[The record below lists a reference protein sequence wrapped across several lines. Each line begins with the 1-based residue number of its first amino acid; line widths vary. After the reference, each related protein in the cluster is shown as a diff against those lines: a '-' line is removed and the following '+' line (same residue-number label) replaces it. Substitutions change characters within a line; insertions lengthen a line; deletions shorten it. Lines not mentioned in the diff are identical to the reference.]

1 MKPFDFGI
9 GRTIPPQYGN
19 LDTRLHIPDRG
30 DMPSAG
36 PHHRKT
42 HLQHT
47 PGIARSY
54 PVAEPRQLLPL
65 RLQQLRTAQSQNTLH
80 RIEILRTGSQVVT
93 RRLRKPNVQ
102 VAQIRQATVNRSA
115 VSSHRAIAPTA
126 VADHASGLRIPF
138 STSRPPGVTAAGCYR
153 AVSAPRRKVRPAAPP
168 TSRRRPPPP
177 P

>member
-1 MKPFDFGI
+1 MQPFDFGI

-93 RRLRKPNVQ
+93 RRL
-102 VAQIRQATVNRSA
+102 
-115 VSSHRAIAPTA
+115 
-126 VADHASGLRIPF
+126 
-138 STSRPPGVTAAGCYR
+138 
-153 AVSAPRRKVRPAAPP
+153 
-168 TSRRRPPPP
+168 
-177 P
+177 

>member
-1 MKPFDFGI
+1 MQPFDFGI

-47 PGIARSY
+47 LGIARSY
-54 PVAEPRQLLPL
+54 PVAEPRQLLSL

-102 VAQIRQATVNRSA
+102 VAQIRQATVNDLSGQPYQ
-115 VSSHRAIAPTA
+115 VTVQSPQLQLLIMHPVGGSHFQRHGRLA
-126 VADHASGLRIPF
+126 
-138 STSRPPGVTAAGCYR
+138 
-153 AVSAPRRKVRPAAPP
+153 
-168 TSRRRPPPP
+168 
-177 P
+177 